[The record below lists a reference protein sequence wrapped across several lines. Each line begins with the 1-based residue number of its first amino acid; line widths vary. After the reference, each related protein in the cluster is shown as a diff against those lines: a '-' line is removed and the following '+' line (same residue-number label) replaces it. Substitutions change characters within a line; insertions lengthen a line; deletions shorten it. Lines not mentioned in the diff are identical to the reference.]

1 MSSSVWN
8 AISGQP
14 QSADFLVPGK
24 VNIEFADERTRR
36 QTADTELHKL
46 RDRLAQRIRYSK
58 QVDEIALS
66 LVAST
71 SMDKSSCV
79 DFSELK
85 EALSAALPPPEKA
98 ELHKLQDRNAQRIL
112 CSKQAEE
119 IALSLVIS
127 PSMDK
132 SSCVDFSELKEALT
146 AVMMTSKKAD
156 VANGFLSQGDTK
168 RFRP

>member
-1 MSSSVWN
+1 MSSSDWN

-85 EALSAALPPPEKA
+85 EAL
-98 ELHKLQDRNAQRIL
+98 
-112 CSKQAEE
+112 
-119 IALSLVIS
+119 
-127 PSMDK
+127 
-132 SSCVDFSELKEALT
+132 T